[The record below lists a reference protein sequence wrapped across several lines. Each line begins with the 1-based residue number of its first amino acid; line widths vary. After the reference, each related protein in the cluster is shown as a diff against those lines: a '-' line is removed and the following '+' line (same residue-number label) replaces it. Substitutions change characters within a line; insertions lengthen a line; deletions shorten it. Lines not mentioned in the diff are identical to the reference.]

1 MPQCDADYITIK
13 ITLQLKSL
21 HRYDIIRA
29 MNIRL
34 GTIMEF
40 HHRRTTAHVDC
51 LNYYAGLLGYHFPEH
66 DNDKNSGTMQT
77 AYAYMN
83 YAKYH
88 PEFTLSNARHDLW
101 HEMHAEHHRMQPH
114 HIEHYTDISTISDI
128 TLIEMICDWHS
139 ANFEQNYVS
148 HEGGPTSVRDF
159 FDCKLRNRADL
170 KWSPHQ
176 LEIIDEMIDFLAM
189 YTNFD
194 DVMAIWRPLLT
205 D

>member
-1 MPQCDADYITIK
+1 
-13 ITLQLKSL
+13 
-21 HRYDIIRA
+21 
-29 MNIRL
+29 
-34 GTIMEF
+34 MEF
-40 HHRRTTAHVDC
+40 HYRRTAAHIDC

-66 DNDKNSGTMQT
+66 DNDKNHGPMRD
-77 AYAYMN
+77 AYAYVN

-88 PEFTLSNARHDLW
+88 PEFSLSNARQALY

-114 HIEHYTDISTISDI
+114 HIEHYTDMTTVSDI

-176 LEIIDEMIDFLAM
+176 LETIDEMIDFLAM